1 MFRALRAI
9 PLIVAIAAFGA
20 AGCSSDDAAAT
31 SGPTSPKATASGD
44 PTSQGAPA
52 SADPASLDAA
62 AVCQRIVD
70 LGVGANCTES
80 EPRGLGIGADESYEF
95 ELPSV
100 PGESGQV
107 LMFSNNKVFDKT
119 VAAYAEVA
127 ELAGP
132 HRYGSSNALVFVQIN
147 EGLSAAEG
155 QKVEQLVSGL

>member
-1 MFRALRAI
+1 MFKALRAV

-20 AGCSSDDAAAT
+20 AGCSSDDAAA
-31 SGPTSPKATASGD
+31 SSESTSP
-44 PTSQGAPA
+44 
-52 SADPASLDAA
+52 DAA
-62 AVCQRIVD
+62 AVCQMIVD

-80 EPRGLGIGADESYEF
+80 EPGGLGIGADENYQF

-107 LMFSNNKVFDKT
+107 LVFSDNKIYDKT
-119 VAAYAEVA
+119 VAAYDEVA
-127 ELAGP
+127 SLAGP

>member
-1 MFRALRAI
+1 MVKALRAV
-9 PLIVAIAAFGA
+9 PLIVALAAFGA

-31 SGPTSPKATASGD
+31 SD
-44 PTSQGAPA
+44 PTSLDAVA
-52 SADPASLDAA
+52 TSDPTSLDAA
-62 AVCQRIVD
+62 AAVCQMIVD

-80 EPRGLGIGADESYEF
+80 EPEGLGIGADEKYEF

-107 LMFSNNKVFDKT
+107 LVFSDSKIYDKT
-119 VAAYAEVA
+119 VAAYDEVA
-127 ELAGP
+127 SLAGP

>member
-1 MFRALRAI
+1 MTKALRAVS
-9 PLIVAIAAFGA
+9 LIVAIAALGA
-20 AGCSSDDAAAT
+20 AGCSSDD
-31 SGPTSPKATASGD
+31 TASTSDPITADTGAGSAPTQLEAAPSSD
-44 PTSQGAPA
+44 PT
-52 SADPASLDAA
+52 SLDAA
-62 AVCQRIVD
+62 AVCQMIVD

-80 EPRGLGIGADESYEF
+80 EPGGLGIGADENYEF

-107 LMFSNNKVFDKT
+107 LVFSNSKIYDKT
-119 VAAYAEVA
+119 VAAFEDVA
-127 ELAGP
+127 SLAGP